1 MDIPKLSMN
10 TAQNNVMT
18 AVNTE
23 LLSMSLDAVKESGDK
38 MCQMIQEAGAQIMNA
53 DHIDVRV

>member
-23 LLSMSLDAVKESGDK
+23 LLSMSLDAVKESGGK